1 MVDRIGG
8 SGSLHREAI
17 LAALREHAKASDQV
31 TSAAQGIAPGV
42 TPGVA
47 PGGTPGVGQAAPTG
61 PAAFSEVLG
70 KGLAELDGQVR
81 QAEGLGRD
89 VVEGRVNDFAEV
101 AARVKSADLSFKF
114 ALEIR
119 NKLIEAYREVMR
131 MPV

>member
-8 SGSLHREAI
+8 SGSLQREAI

-31 TSAAQGIAPGV
+31 TSLADKLAPGAQQPEVDRTDFAKTLNDGLV
-42 TPGVA
+42 T
-47 PGGTPGVGQAAPTG
+47 
-61 PAAFSEVLG
+61 
-70 KGLAELDGQVR
+70 LDQQIR
-81 QAEGLGRD
+81 RAEGLGRE
-89 VVEGRVNDFAEV
+89 VVEGRVTDFAEV

-131 MPV
+131 MQV